1 MNAPNLR
8 LKEAREALGL
18 KQRELAKS
26 LSMYPSS
33 YNQIESGRNNVSP
46 RVLALL
52 RLLWDIND
60 RWLVTG
66 EGNMFL
72 PKKESKE
79 DSSELRL
86 QVHELQEE
94 LSRCKKIID
103 ELLKR

>member
-1 MNAPNLR
+1 MSAPNVRLR
-8 LKEAREALGL
+8 EAREALRL
-18 KQRELAKS
+18 KQKELAKS
-26 LSMYPSS
+26 LSMLPSS
-33 YNQIESGRNNVSP
+33 YNQIEAGKNNLSP

-52 RLLWDIND
+52 RLLWDVND
-60 RWLVTG
+60 RWLMTG

-72 PKKESKE
+72 PKKEKE

-86 QVHELQEE
+86 QVQELQDE